1 MSSGP
6 SKNLT
11 AANLDLL
18 RKVLTETGYTGELL
32 AEGPTDVA
40 AKSLIRL
47 FQNGVR
53 DPAVL
58 KTELERRFGR
68 PEKKVF
74 LTSGL
79 HRLAIRGISTTDP
92 EYRHPVNRR
101 TKSALEEEPNGL
113 A

>member
-1 MSSGP
+1 MSSEHP
-6 SKNLT
+6 SKSLT

-18 RKVLTETGYTGELL
+18 RKVLTKAGYTGEFLL
-32 AEGPTDVA
+32 DGPTDVA
-40 AKSLIRL
+40 AKLLIRL
-47 FQNGVR
+47 FQSGVR

-79 HRLAIRGISTTDP
+79 HRLAIRGISTSDP
-92 EYRHPVNRR
+92 EYRHPTHR